1 MGTRG
6 RTSAA
11 ELTVAALA
19 TVERVQRPDAPYS
32 LTDEQADIWRQ
43 IVARMPADW
52 FPAETHPM
60 LESLCCH
67 IARKRKVEQLLTTAE
82 GTDPFDT
89 KNYNDLALMAER
101 ESRVVSS
108 LMTKMRMTQQ
118 TTYDKSKKKP
128 LQTSRPW
135 DAD

>member
-6 RTSAA
+6 RTSSA
-11 ELTVAALA
+11 ELTVAGLA
-19 TVERVQRPDAPYS
+19 TVDRVQRPDAPYS
-32 LTDEQADIWRQ
+32 LTDDQADIWRQ
-43 IVARMPADW
+43 IVNRMPADW

-67 IARKRKVEQLLTTAE
+67 IARKRKVEQLLTAAETAK
-82 GTDPFDT
+82 DFDAR
-89 KNYNDLALMAER
+89 NYNDLAIMAER

-128 LQTSRPW
+128 IVANPW
-135 DAD
+135 EG